1 LRLLGLLEQPL
12 HFIKEGMSGKTLIVG
27 MGNLLYRDE
36 GIGVH
41 VIQAMEKMELP
52 GHIELLD
59 IGTSTMDLISYLEE
73 VKKLIVID
81 AMRAGGDPGTI
92 YRCKPED
99 LLPKDEGPISLH
111 EIGLLETLSMAKKLG
126 MEIETVIVGVEPEI
140 IDWGMELTEAVKNKI
155 PLIIEAVLKEG

>member
-1 LRLLGLLEQPL
+1 MAK
-12 HFIKEGMSGKTLIVG
+12 ILIVG
-27 MGNLLYRDE
+27 IGNLLCRDE

-41 VIQAMEKMELP
+41 VIHEMKNMKLP
-52 GHIELLD
+52 DHIDLLD
-59 IGTSTMDLISYLEE
+59 MGTSTMDLISYLEG

-81 AMRAGGDPGTI
+81 AMKAGGAPGTI
-92 YRCKPED
+92 YKCRPED
-99 LLPKDEGPISLH
+99 LLPEEEGPISLH